1 MRKKWDQK
9 GLSRQSTNQLI
20 GILEKAKSNI
30 LVFSKCKALK
40 KKSKKKK
47 KRNGRSKMSITKEG
61 LKNSTWRTLNFK

>member
-9 GLSRQSTNQLI
+9 GLSRESTNQLI
-20 GILEKAKSNI
+20 GILEKAKPNI

-40 KKSKKKK
+40 KKKSKK

-61 LKNSTWRTLNFK
+61 LKNSTRRTLNFK

>member
-9 GLSRQSTNQLI
+9 GLSRESTNQLI

-40 KKSKKKK
+40 KKEEKEKEKKWKK
-47 KRNGRSKMSITKEG
+47 QNVHH
-61 LKNSTWRTLNFK
+61 